1 MLLMP
6 ANDID
11 FKAFAST
18 VVDEHERT
26 GKGIEDCLVEAAEKR
41 KLTPEE
47 IRRLVEKTNTE
58 LALRHLRGADK
69 KDTFALASYDQVMKR
84 IYVNEEADAKS
95 DADGV
100 EKTASLPNTRTK
112 PIEDIPLSLGGQVK
126 VAEQQVVNS
135 SDFFQLRKQYEA
147 AKLEKMAI
155 ENRLNG
161 NLRWL
166 EQAFRGREA
175 PDLNKFASDATALL
189 GNSAALVGMH
199 LAVALGKDGLQK
211 EAASQFVDDTTEHM
225 QRMRAVCEDMQALL
239 KQAALVLDYEKV
251 IAAGKEA
258 LRKFA
263 NVPAEQPQ
271 PQPQPTA
278 QLDTPDAPTAA
289 KQSKLSKP
297 VSRALFGL
305 NALGTVAGVASNA
318 MENLDK
324 LDTIPQRY
332 F

>member
-58 LALRHLRGADK
+58 LSLRHLRGENK

-84 IYVNEEADAKS
+84 TYINEEADADS
-95 DADGV
+95 DV

-112 PIEDIPLSLGGQVK
+112 PIKDIPLSLGGQVK

-135 SDFFQLRKQYEA
+135 SDFFQLKKQYEA
-147 AKLEKMAI
+147 AKLEKMAL
-155 ENRLNG
+155 ENRLND
-161 NLRWL
+161 NLKWL
-166 EQAFRGREA
+166 ANAFQGRDA
-175 PDLNKFASDATALL
+175 PDFGKFAADAVALL
-189 GNSAALVGMH
+189 GNSAAFVNRHLSLV
-199 LAVALGKDGLQK
+199 LGQK
-211 EAASQFVDDTTEHM
+211 PLSKKAASAYVDDTSEHM

-263 NVPAEQPQ
+263 NVPAEPPQ
-271 PQPQPTA
+271 PPAQP
-278 QLDTPDAPTAA
+278 DTPDAQSAV

-305 NALGTVAGVASNA
+305 NALGTAVGVVGNA
-318 MENLDK
+318 MDNMDK
-324 LDTIPQRY
+324 LDSVPQRY

>member
-18 VVDEHERT
+18 VVDEQERT

-58 LALRHLRGADK
+58 LSLRHLRGENK
-69 KDTFALASYDQVMKR
+69 KEIFQLANYDQVMKR
-84 IYVNEEADAKS
+84 TYINEEADADS
-95 DADGV
+95 DV

-112 PIEDIPLSLGGQVK
+112 PIKDIPLSLGGQVK
-126 VAEQQVVNS
+126 VAEQQVVSS
-135 SDFFQLRKQYEA
+135 SDFFQLKKQYEA
-147 AKLEKMAI
+147 AKLEKMAL
-155 ENRLNG
+155 ENRLND
-161 NLRWL
+161 NLKWL
-166 EQAFRGREA
+166 ANAFQGRDV
-175 PDLNKFASDATALL
+175 PDFGKFAADAVALL
-189 GNSAALVGMH
+189 GNSAAFVNRHLSLV
-199 LAVALGKDGLQK
+199 LGQK
-211 EAASQFVDDTTEHM
+211 PLSKKAASAYVDDTSEHM
-225 QRMRAVCEDMQALL
+225 QRMRAVCEDMQALV

-263 NVPAEQPQ
+263 NVPAEPPQ
-271 PQPQPTA
+271 PPAQP
-278 QLDTPDAPTAA
+278 DTPDAQSAV

-305 NALGTVAGVASNA
+305 NALGTAAGVVSNA
-318 MENLDK
+318 MENMDK